1 MQPTGV
7 ARVPQPKR
15 RRSVIESFGGPKVAP
30 FLFIAPAVFFFLTVT
45 IVPTILGVP
54 LSAMRWNLLGAKV
67 FIGLDNFREIL
78 TDKLFWQTM
87 KNTGIYTLIGVPV
100 EILLALGV
108 ALLLNRDDLPLKNL
122 FRTFYFLPVITST
135 VAAVFI
141 WEWLYHPN
149 FGLFNY
155 MFGKIGLGPF
165 PWLAHPK
172 TAMMSMIIYT
182 VWKGMGYRTVIF
194 LAGLQGI
201 PKETMEAAEIDG
213 ATAIQRFWNVTMP
226 LLRATTFLNV
236 LTATIGSLMDF
247 SVSYLMVGP
256 LDSTTLAVKYIYE
269 TAFKSLRMGYAA
281 AMAMVL
287 FMIVMVITWIQ
298 WKTRREMTYD

>member
-1 MQPTGV
+1 MYQTGA
-7 ARVPQPKR
+7 ARARPAP
-15 RRSVIESFGGPKVAP
+15 RRSLLDSFGGPKVAP
-30 FLFIAPAVFFFLTVT
+30 FIFIAPAVFFFLAVT
-45 IVPTILGVP
+45 IVPALMGFP
-54 LSAMRWNLLGAKV
+54 LSFSRWNLLGAKA

-78 TDKLFWQTM
+78 TDPMFWKTLR
-87 KNTGIYTLIGVPV
+87 NTGVYTLVGVPIEV
-100 EILLALGV
+100 ALALGV

-122 FRTFYFLPVITST
+122 FRTVYFLPVITST

-155 MFGKIGLGPF
+155 VLGKVGIDPL
-165 PWLAHPK
+165 PWLTHPK
-172 TAMMSMIIYT
+172 TAMMSMIIYV
-182 VWKGMGYRTVIF
+182 VWKGLGYRTVIF

-201 PKETMEAAEIDG
+201 PKETQEAAVVDG
-213 ATAIQRFWNVTMP
+213 ANTWQRFWHVTLP

-256 LDSTTLAVKYIYE
+256 LDSTTLVVKYIYE
-269 TAFKSLRMGYAA
+269 TAFKTLRMGYAS

-287 FMIVMVITWIQ
+287 FAIVMLITFIQ
-298 WKTRREMTYD
+298 WKARKELTYD

>member
-1 MQPTGV
+1 MHQTGAV
-7 ARVPQPKR
+7 RTRSVP
-15 RRSVIESFGGPKVAP
+15 RRSLLESFGGPKVAP
-30 FLFIAPAVFFFLTVT
+30 FLFIAPAVFFFLIVT
-45 IVPTILGVP
+45 IVPALLGFP

-78 TDKLFWQTM
+78 TDAMFWKTLR
-87 KNTGIYTLIGVPV
+87 NTGVYTLVAVPV
-100 EILLALGV
+100 EVTLALGV

-122 FRTFYFLPVITST
+122 FRTIYFLPVITST

-155 MFGKIGLGPF
+155 FLGKIGISPL
-165 PWLAHPK
+165 PWLTHPK
-172 TAMMSMIIYT
+172 TAMMSMIIYV
-182 VWKGMGYRTVIF
+182 VWKGLGYRTVIF

-201 PKETMEAAEIDG
+201 PKETLEAAMVDG
-213 ATAIQRFWNVTMP
+213 ANSWQRFWKVTLP
-226 LLRATTFLNV
+226 LLGATTFLNV

-256 LDSTTLAVKYIYE
+256 LDSTTLVVKYIYE
-269 TAFKSLRMGYAA
+269 TAFKTLRMGYAS

-287 FMIVMVITWIQ
+287 FVIVMLITALQ
-298 WKTRREMTYD
+298 WKARKEMTYD